1 MEPWSIEV
9 YKGLGKAVD
18 AVWKDPKVPF
28 AGLESGVS
36 YGSVLSYI
44 PSDIVPIFLKH
55 PLHHYILL
63 HNRYNGFLKLY

>member
-44 PSDIVPIFLKH
+44 P
-55 PLHHYILL
+55 
-63 HNRYNGFLKLY
+63 